1 MYISLAMAH
10 VNLSPGRFMQVVQ
23 KEKDERQ
30 QKAHAGYLQFY
41 LFNHSTWDKLNCWGN
56 WEIDKTSRELT
67 SISEITEDVSP
78 LWQGTRGRWDSHW
91 DAKSTEHGWTALGI
105 LYCHVEERCII
116 VWKYG
121 IGGCAPI
128 IRVISY
134 RLLLCQ
140 ENKSL
145 LSWNNIQYNKII
157 NLQ

>member
-10 VNLSPGRFMQVVQ
+10 VNLSPGRFMLVVQ
-23 KEKDERQ
+23 KEKDRRQ

-105 LYCHVEERCII
+105 LYCHVEVLGVSCEPADRSGVLQLSGLSLTGYCC
-116 VWKYG
+116 VRKTKVCCHG
-121 IGGCAPI
+121 ITSSI
-128 IRVISY
+128 TR
-134 RLLLCQ
+134 
-140 ENKSL
+140 
-145 LSWNNIQYNKII
+145 
-157 NLQ
+157 